1 MPDQQKDIRWLQR
14 FENYQAALE
23 ALKEAVT
30 LSEQRPLSRL
40 EQQGL
45 IQGFEFT
52 HELAWKTLKDFLGY
66 RGIQDVT
73 GSRDAVRVAFR
84 EGIIINGELWMEMLK
99 SRNLTS
105 HTYREEVANEI
116 AVKILKQY
124 FDAFCEL
131 RKALLSWQENDKA

>member
-1 MPDQQKDIRWLQR
+1 MTDQQEDIRWIQR
-14 FENYQAALE
+14 FDNYQKALE
-23 ALKEAVT
+23 ALKEAVE
-30 LSEQRPLSRL
+30 LSQQRQLTRL

-52 HELAWKTLKDFLGY
+52 HELAWKTLKDFLIY
-66 RGIQDVT
+66 RGVQGII

-84 EGIIINGELWMEMLK
+84 EGIITEGELWMEMLK

-116 AVKILKQY
+116 AGKILKPY
-124 FDAFCEL
+124 FNAFSEL
-131 RKALLSWQENDKA
+131 NKTLMNWLEHDRV

>member
-1 MPDQQKDIRWLQR
+1 MSDKNEEIRWIQR
-14 FENYQAALE
+14 FDNYQKALE
-23 ALKEAVT
+23 ALKEAVE
-30 LSEQRPLSRL
+30 LSQQRRLSRL

-52 HELAWKTLKDFLGY
+52 HELAWKTLKDFLSY
-66 RGIQDVT
+66 RGIQGVI

-84 EGIIINGELWMEMLK
+84 EGIIVDGELWMEMLK

-116 AVKILKQY
+116 AVKILTQY
-124 FDAFCEL
+124 FSAFCEL
-131 RKALLSWQENDKA
+131 SKVLSNWQDDDQP

>member
-1 MPDQQKDIRWLQR
+1 MPDQQKDIRWIQR

-30 LSEQRPLSRL
+30 ISKQRPLSRL

-66 RGIQDVT
+66 RGIQDVI

-124 FDAFCEL
+124 FGAFCEL